1 MNVWLLAATVLLAGL
16 VPCGWVLLRGR
27 LLDALVAFE
36 LTSTLVTVALVL
48 LAEGFHRSS
57 YFVVPLVLAALSFVG
72 ALVFVRFLGDR
83 WL

>member
-1 MNVWLLAATVLLAGL
+1 VNAWLVAATVLLLGL

-27 LLDALVAFE
+27 LNDALVAVE
-36 LTSTLVTVALVL
+36 LVSTLVTLVLLL

-57 YFVVPLVLAALSFVG
+57 YFELSLVLAALSFVG
-72 ALVFVRFLGDR
+72 ALIFVRFIGDR